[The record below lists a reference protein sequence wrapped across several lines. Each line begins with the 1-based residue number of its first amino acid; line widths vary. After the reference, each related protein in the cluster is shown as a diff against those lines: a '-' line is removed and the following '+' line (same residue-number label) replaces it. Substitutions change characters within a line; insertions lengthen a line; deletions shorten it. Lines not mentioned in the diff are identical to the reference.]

1 MKEKDKRGLDTKI
14 CVACG
19 SWCSENGERNERR
32 EEEEEDEDERNL
44 S

>member
-1 MKEKDKRGLDTKI
+1 MR
-14 CVACG
+14 CVWQLVQC
-19 SWCSENGERNERR
+19 ENGERNERR